1 MTDAS
6 DPLLPRVM
14 VNRVWHHLLGRGIVA
29 SVDDFGVMGQPPSH
43 PELLDYL
50 SGQFVHDGWSVK
62 RLIRSIVLSPTYQMA
77 SRGDEEADR
86 LDPQNVLLHR
96 ANLRRL
102 EGEAIRDEVL
112 AVSGRLDER
121 LYGPSVEVHLTPFMD
136 GRGRPA
142 QSGPLDGDG
151 RRSIYTKIRRNFLP
165 PMMLAF
171 DMPGPFNC
179 MGRRT
184 VSNVPAQALTLL
196 NDPFVL
202 QQAKRWADRELAL
215 GDMPDRQRIERMY
228 EEAYARPPTKDETAA
243 AAAFLREQA
252 ASGGKSDSVQT
263 HDPAAWADFAHVL
276 MNVKEFI
283 FLN

>member
-1 MTDAS
+1 
-6 DPLLPRVM
+6 
-14 VNRVWHHLLGRGIVA
+14 
-29 SVDDFGVMGQPPSH
+29 
-43 PELLDYL
+43 
-50 SGQFVHDGWSVK
+50 
-62 RLIRSIVLSPTYQMA
+62 MA

-102 EGEAIRDEVL
+102 EGEAIRDEIL
-112 AVSGRLDER
+112 AISGGLDER
-121 LYGPSVEVHLTPFMD
+121 LYGPGVEVYLTPFMD

-202 QQAKRWADRELAL
+202 QQAKRWAERELSA
-215 GDMPDRQRIERMY
+215 GEMTDRQRIERMY
-228 EEAYARPPTKDETAA
+228 EEAFARAPTDQEADAA
-243 AAAFLREQA
+243 QAFLRQQA
-252 ASGGKSDSVQT
+252 GPAGQSESGQT
-263 HDPAAWADFAHVL
+263 RDPAAWTDLAHVL